1 MEKKIAAGLRYT
13 FLVHAIAMTMFSVT
27 FIFFPVQYGDLTG
40 CLSNQVPQVYRLW
53 GTVILG
59 YAISSFLAYRATSW
73 EKVEI
78 VAQMECV
85 ITILFPIVMLL
96 ALLFWD
102 FPAIGWMSFVVMVAF
117 AIAFNWFYLEEKTE
131 EEQR

>member
-1 MEKKIAAGLRYT
+1 VVRYT
-13 FLVHAIAMTMFSVT
+13 FLIHAIAMTMFSVT

-53 GTVILG
+53 GTVIFG

-85 ITILFPIVMLL
+85 ITILFPIVKGC
-96 ALLFWD
+96 
-102 FPAIGWMSFVVMVAF
+102 FPLPCVAF
-117 AIAFNWFYLEEKTE
+117 VSIRLPS
-131 EEQR
+131 

>member
-1 MEKKIAAGLRYT
+1 MERKISIGLRYT
-13 FLVHAIAMTMFSVT
+13 FLAHGIAMALFSAT
-27 FIFFPVQYGDLTG
+27 FVFFPVQYGDLTG

-53 GTVILG
+53 GTVIFG

-96 ALLFWD
+96 ALLFWN
-102 FPAIGWMSFVVMVAF
+102 FPAIGWMSFVVMVGF
-117 AIAFNWFYLEEKTE
+117 AIAFNGFYFKE
-131 EEQR
+131 RGGNS

>member
-1 MEKKIAAGLRYT
+1 
-13 FLVHAIAMTMFSVT
+13 
-27 FIFFPVQYGDLTG
+27 YGDLTG

-78 VAQMECV
+78 VTQMECM
-85 ITILFPIVMLL
+85 ITILFPIMMLL

-102 FPAIGWMSFVVMVAF
+102 FPAIGWMSFVVMVGF
-117 AIAFNWFYLEEKTE
+117 AIAFNWFYFKE
-131 EEQR
+131 RGDNS